1 MMRILLAN
9 EAKAGGGGVET
20 YLAAT
25 AGALSSRGH
34 AVALLHVNPAAQQ
47 GPTRIETPESWSV
60 ADLGLEPAIARAMDW
75 QPDVV
80 FSHNMGR
87 LDVDE
92 ALVARGPV
100 VKMMHGYFGTC
111 VSGQKAFLFPSASA
125 CSRTCGPA
133 CLALYGPR
141 RCGRLDPREALAN
154 YRWASRQRALFERYQ
169 SFVVASRHMK
179 AEYVAHGVGEARVH
193 VLPLFAAAPP
203 TPSGRSH
210 ERRVDVA
217 FVGRLTPLK
226 GATTL
231 VDAMQKTSR
240 SLGRKVSVVLA
251 GEGPERQSLAASAD
265 EYPEL
270 ELEVTGWLDP
280 QARTDLFARAT
291 VLAVPSLWP
300 EPFGLVGLEAGSLGV
315 PAVAF
320 DVGGIAEWLTNG
332 VNGVLVRPAGDVD
345 ALGDAMARVLRDP
358 DRRAVLSAG
367 AREAAARLDAATH
380 LTRLERVLDDVR
392 IAVHS

>member
-1 MMRILLAN
+1 MRILLAN

-20 YLAAT
+20 YLGAAT
-25 AGALSSRGH
+25 IALSSRGH
-34 AVALLHVNPAAQQ
+34 AVSLLHVNPAAQR

-60 ADLGLEPAIARAMDW
+60 ADLGLETAIAKAMGW

-92 ALVARGPV
+92 ALVARAPV

-141 RCGRLDPREALAN
+141 RCGRLDPGEALSN
-154 YRWASRQRALFERYQ
+154 YRWASRQRALFPRYH
-169 SFVVASRHMK
+169 SFVVASRHMQ
-179 AEYVAHGVGEARVH
+179 AEYVAHGVDAARVH
-193 VLPLFAAAPP
+193 VLPLFAGPHPP
-203 TPSGRSH
+203 PSSGAG

-217 FVGRLTPLK
+217 FAGRLTPLK

-231 VDAMQKTSR
+231 LIATQAAAR
-240 SLGRKVSVVLA
+240 SLGRKVSLVLA
-251 GEGPERQSLAASAD
+251 GEGPERQSLAASASH
-265 EYPEL
+265 YPGVEL
-270 ELEVTGWLDP
+270 DVTGWLDP

-300 EPFGLVGLEAGSLGV
+300 EPFGLVGLEAASLGV

-320 DVGGIAEWLTNG
+320 DVGGIAEWLTDG
-332 VNGVLVRPAGDVD
+332 VNGVLVRPAGD
-345 ALGDAMARVLRDP
+345 ANTLGDAIARLLRDP
-358 DRRAVLSAG
+358 DRRALLSAG
-367 AREAAARLDAATH
+367 AREATARFSAAAH
-380 LTRLERVLDDVR
+380 LTRLERVLEDVR
-392 IAVHS
+392 VAVHS

>member
-1 MMRILLAN
+1 M
-9 EAKAGGGGVET
+9 G
-20 YLAAT
+20 
-25 AGALSSRGH
+25 
-34 AVALLHVNPAAQQ
+34 
-47 GPTRIETPESWSV
+47 
-60 ADLGLEPAIARAMDW
+60 W

-92 ALVARGPV
+92 ALVARAPV

-111 VSGQKAFLFPSASA
+111 VSGQKAFLFPFASA
-125 CSRTCGPA
+125 CSRICGPA
-133 CLALYGPR
+133 CLAFYGPR
-141 RCGRLDPREALAN
+141 RCGRLDPGEALSN
-154 YRWASRQRALFERYQ
+154 YRWASRQRTLFAGYH
-169 SFVVASRHMK
+169 SLVVASRHMQ
-179 AEYVAHGVGEARVH
+179 AEYIAHGVGEARVH

-203 TPSGRSH
+203 TPSGRSN

-217 FVGRLTPLK
+217 FAGRLTPLK

-231 VDAMQKTSR
+231 VNAMQKASR
-240 SLGRKVSVVLA
+240 SLGRKVSLVLA
-251 GEGPERQSLAASAD
+251 GEGPERRSLAASAGQH
-265 EYPEL
+265 PGV

-300 EPFGLVGLEAGSLGV
+300 EPFGLVGLEAASLGV

-320 DVGGIAEWLTNG
+320 DVGGIAEWLADG
-332 VNGVLVRPAGDVD
+332 VNGVLVRPPGDAD
-345 ALGDAMARVLRDP
+345 ALGDAIARVLRDP
-358 DRRAVLSAG
+358 DRRALLSAG
-367 AREAAARLDAATH
+367 ARKAAARLDAATH
-380 LTRLERVLDDVR
+380 LARLERVLDDVR